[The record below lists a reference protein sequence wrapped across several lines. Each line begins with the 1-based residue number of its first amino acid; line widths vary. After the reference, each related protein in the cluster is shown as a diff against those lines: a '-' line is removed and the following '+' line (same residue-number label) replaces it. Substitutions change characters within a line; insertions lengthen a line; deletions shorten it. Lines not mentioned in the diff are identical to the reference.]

1 MGKTLPSSAG
11 GAGLISEWE
20 TKILHALWPKN
31 QNIKNRSNIVIN
43 SIKTLKIVRY
53 KIREVIY

>member
-1 MGKTLPSSAG
+1 M
-11 GAGLISEWE
+11 ISEWE